1 MSGPGTPSPTL
12 QDQARSSDPDVRQ
25 KAALAVAQTAEDRD
39 LPLMFELLGDRDW
52 RVRKTIV
59 DGLVREASPAIVGR
73 LIDALA
79 DSENAGKRNSA
90 TEALIRIGEKA
101 IPPIVSRLRSESDV
115 DVRLSLVNLLGD
127 LRSREGF
134 DVLIEL
140 LPGEE
145 DLNVASS
152 IVSSIGKY
160 RDAAALPHLMA
171 LLRKRDDLW
180 LKFHIVESLG
190 EIGDRSALPA
200 ILPLYADK
208 SLRKPLLESIGK
220 IADVGTL
227 SFLLKIISEEE
238 KLNLTALRAL
248 VRIAEAPKPR
258 VVEQM
263 ERALIQRKFRESFP
277 HQKIEPLIEHL
288 HATPKRDVR
297 AFILKFLGWSRDER
311 ALPVLLDY
319 LQQPDTAEVAA
330 QGLIDFGDEAM
341 PAILSTLKVADED
354 EVVALLLRIVNAIGG
369 RESIPSILGFIDHE
383 NPMIRRLAIDTLA
396 ELPDPASVDYLLAKL
411 DDPDVP
417 SQQAAMNA
425 IAAVVAELPDLK
437 EEVIAKI
444 RRLLQASSVP
454 LKLNSLS
461 VYVNTQGEGFH
472 DELLFAS
479 KDSEPVI
486 RQKAVSLMGRF
497 AEEQFGP
504 HIVLAL
510 ADESTVVR
518 LAAINAVVH
527 LRPETGIAPLI
538 SSLEDP
544 DIWIRTA
551 AAQALGEYRS
561 TEALQPLMRHLQSDL
576 APVRIAVIEALGK
589 SENVAVKNVLFDALQ
604 EEDHE
609 IQRAALLALARVPG
623 DDVFDALLRL
633 TKEQDWRIRAAAVAA
648 LGIRGDRKAL
658 EILHRAVEDSDTYVQ
673 QSAVHALDR
682 IPDASSFG
690 VLFKALENPAI
701 LDDVTDVFVRH
712 KEIYRI
718 LLEEAWRTAD
728 SRREV
733 VIAAILQSMKVAPAH
748 PESSL
753 RSE

>member
-1 MSGPGTPSPTL
+1 MTTDPQL
-12 QDQARSSDPDVRQ
+12 LEQARSADPDVRQ
-25 KAALAVAQTAEDRD
+25 KAALAVAQSPQRRD
-39 LPLMFELLGDRDW
+39 LLLMFELLGDRDW

-59 DGLVREASPAIVGR
+59 DGLVREASPAIVTG
-73 LIDALA
+73 LMDALA
-79 DSENAGKRNSA
+79 DAENAGKRNSA
-90 TEALIRIGEKA
+90 TEALIRIGEA
-101 IPPIVSRLRSESDV
+101 ATAPIVERLSVESDV

-134 DVLIEL
+134 EILIAL
-140 LPGEE
+140 LPGEQ

-160 RDAAALPHLMA
+160 RDAAALAPLIDT
-171 LLRKRDDLW
+171 LQRRDDLW
-180 LKFHIVESLG
+180 LKFHVVEALG
-190 EIGDRSALPA
+190 EIGDRAALPA
-200 ILPLYADK
+200 ILPLYSEK
-208 SLRKPLLESIGK
+208 SLRKPVLEAIGK

-227 SFLLKIISEEE
+227 SFLLKIISAEE

-277 HQKIEPLIEHL
+277 HEKVDPLIEHL
-288 HATPKRDVR
+288 HATPKRDVK
-297 AFILKFLGWSRDER
+297 AFILKFLGWSRDPR
-311 ALPVLLDY
+311 ALPVLMQSLE
-319 LQQPDTAEVAA
+319 QPDTAEVAA
-330 QGLIDFGDEAM
+330 QALIDFGAAAM
-341 PAILSTLKVADED
+341 PAILDTLTSAEED
-354 EVVALLLRIVNAIGG
+354 EVVALLLRVVNAVGG
-369 RESIPSILGFIDHE
+369 RESIPSIISFIDHD
-383 NPMIRRLAIDTLA
+383 NPMIRRLAIDTLGD
-396 ELPDPASVDYLLAKL
+396 LPDASSIDYLLAKL

-425 IAAVVAELPDLK
+425 IGAVVEALPEQKD
-437 EEVIAKI
+437 EVLAKI
-444 RRLLQASSVP
+444 RRLLQSRSIP

-461 VYVNTQGEGFH
+461 IFVNIQGEGFH
-472 DELLFAS
+472 DELLLAS
-479 KDSEPVI
+479 KDGDPVI

-497 AEEQFGP
+497 AEERFG
-504 HIVLAL
+504 HEIVLSL
-510 ADESTVVR
+510 ADESTAVR

-561 TEALQPLMRHLQSDL
+561 VEALEPLMRHLQSDL
-576 APVRIAVIEALGK
+576 PPVRIAVIEAMGK
-589 SENVAVKNVLFDALQ
+589 SRSPEVKHVLFDALQ
-604 EEDHE
+604 EDDLE
-609 IQRAALLALARVPG
+609 IRRAAMLALAGIPG
-623 DDVFDALLRL
+623 ADVLEVLLRSM
-633 TKEQDWRIRAAAVAA
+633 KEEDWRIRAAAVTA
-648 LGIRGDRKAL
+648 LGLRSDRQAL
-658 EILHRAVEDSDTYVQ
+658 SALHRAVEDPDTYVQ

-682 IPDASSFG
+682 IPDRSSFP
-690 VLFKALENPAI
+690 VLFKALENAAI

-712 KEIYRI
+712 KDVYRN

-733 VIAAILQSMKVAPAH
+733 VIAAILQSMKAGGGA
-748 PESSL
+748 
-753 RSE
+753 